1 MWQVWS
7 CVAAQMLHTWF
18 AIKLTKL
25 QSKTVVAL
33 WMIHF
38 CCERNWCI
46 WYKLNEKIKTLSD
59 QRLLHNENWTRYILK
74 TLRQLGNWTNIPNLS
89 SGHLVTPTELCNWL
103 SANLNLVG
111 KKWKSGKAPHF
122 SCYWL
127 YCYQPTWNV
136 LEDRAMRVMFS
147 MWTSFLSQFSELHFI
162 SLRREKTMQTGSEG
176 SPTPSTRTLLKR
188 SYIHTQSYNQVT

>member
-7 CVAAQMLHTWF
+7 CVATQMLHTWF
-18 AIKLTKL
+18 AIKVTKL

-46 WYKLNEKIKTLSD
+46 WYKLNDKIKTISD

-89 SGHLVTPTELCNWL
+89 SGHLVSAAELCNWITCIF
-103 SANLNLVG
+103 
-111 KKWKSGKAPHF
+111 P
-122 SCYWL
+122 
-127 YCYQPTWNV
+127 
-136 LEDRAMRVMFS
+136 
-147 MWTSFLSQFSELHFI
+147 FSELHFI

-176 SPTPSTRTLLKR
+176 SPTPSTRTLLKI